1 MRLGFAL
8 LCGLA
13 SLAVSV
19 QLVFAHAEP
28 ALVKPGDKSVLTSP
42 PTEVAIT
49 MSQEMF
55 DDGKG
60 SNDIDVVNSAGVEVT
75 AVSAVLDRNDRSRL
89 SVPLPTTLAPGA
101 YTVKWKTLSADDGD
115 AAQGE
120 LSFTYDPNG
129 TANPGTEE
137 LKADVPG
144 GDDGQG
150 DDASSPVT
158 IESPDDGVTWVLV
171 AAVGLGMFVLGAG
184 GTFLLVQKKT

>member
-1 MRLGFAL
+1 MRFGIAL

-13 SLAVSV
+13 VFAVSV
-19 QLVFAHAEP
+19 QVAFAHAEP
-28 ALVKPGDKSVLTSP
+28 ALVKPGNESVLTSP
-42 PTEVAIT
+42 PSEVSIT

-60 SNDIDVVNSAGVEVT
+60 GNDIDVRDATGKEVT
-75 AVSAVLDRNDRSRL
+75 AVAAVLDRNDRTRL
-89 SVPLPTTLAPGA
+89 SVPLPTTLTPGK

-120 LSFTYDPNG
+120 LRFTYDPNG

-137 LKADVPG
+137 LRPDVLG
-144 GDDGQG
+144 GDEGP
-150 DDASSPVT
+150 DDSSAPVT

>member
-1 MRLGFAL
+1 MRFGLAL

-13 SLAVSV
+13 VFAVSV
-19 QLVFAHAEP
+19 QLAFAHAEP
-28 ALVKPGDKSVLTSP
+28 ALIRPGDKSVLTSP
-42 PTEVAIT
+42 PSEVAIT

-60 SNDIDVVNSAGVEVT
+60 SNDIDVLDSTGKEVT
-75 AVSAVLDRNDRSRL
+75 TVAAVLDRNDRTRL

-120 LSFTYDPNG
+120 LAFTYDPNG

-137 LKADVPG
+137 LKPDVLG
-144 GDDGQG
+144 GDEGEG
-150 DDASSPVT
+150 DDSSAPVT
-158 IESPDDGVTWVLV
+158 IQSPDDGVTWVLV